1 MGLPFFNHKYE
12 SEIINLSSSYFDD
25 LITMSFNEDSAFD
38 DITTNTLLD
47 PNISSSCNLV
57 AKSQGVISGINIVK
71 RVFELYDNTIIF
83 KNYKTDGEDLFVNE
97 KIANVSRKMATI
109 ISSERV
115 ALNFIQRMSGI
126 STETNK
132 LVKYISSTSAKLVD
146 TRKTTP
152 GYRMLDKYAVKMGG
166 GTNHRINLAEAVLI
180 KDNHI
185 EALLSDG
192 YSLAKI
198 IKLVRDGISSKIKI
212 EIETES
218 IKDAIES
225 IEAGADI
232 IMLDNMSINDMK
244 EVVVINSGRSKLE
257 ASGGI
262 TKDNI
267 LEIAKTG
274 VDMIS
279 VGAITHSFASLDI
292 SLDYDQIV

>member
-71 RVFELYDNTIIF
+71 RVFELYDNTIVF
-83 KNYKTDGEDLFVNE
+83 KNYKTDGEDVFVNE
-97 KIANVSRKMATI
+97 KIANVSGKMASI
-109 ISSERV
+109 LSSERV

-166 GTNHRINLAEAVLI
+166 GINHRINLAEAVLI

-185 EALLSDG
+185 EALLNDG
-192 YSLAKI
+192 YSLSKI
-198 IKLVRDGISSKIKI
+198 IKLVRDAVSSEIKI

>member
-1 MGLPFFNHKYE
+1 
-12 SEIINLSSSYFDD
+12 
-25 LITMSFNEDSAFD
+25 MSFNEDSAFD

-71 RVFELYDNTIIF
+71 RVFELYDNTIVF
-83 KNYKTDGEDLFVNE
+83 KNYKTDGEDVFVNE
-97 KIANVSRKMATI
+97 KIANVSGKMASI
-109 ISSERV
+109 LSSERV

-166 GTNHRINLAEAVLI
+166 GINHRINLAEAVLI

-185 EALLSDG
+185 EALLNDG
-192 YSLAKI
+192 YSLSKI
-198 IKLVRDGISSKIKI
+198 IKLVRDAVSSEIKI

>member
-71 RVFELYDNTIIF
+71 RVFELYDNTIVF
-83 KNYKTDGEDLFVNE
+83 KNYKTDGEDVFVNE
-97 KIANVSRKMATI
+97 KIANVSGKMASI
-109 ISSERV
+109 LSSERV

-166 GTNHRINLAEAVLI
+166 GINHRINLAEAVLI

-198 IKLVRDGISSKIKI
+198 IKLVRDGISSEIKI

>member
-1 MGLPFFNHKYE
+1 
-12 SEIINLSSSYFDD
+12 
-25 LITMSFNEDSAFD
+25 
-38 DITTNTLLD
+38 
-47 PNISSSCNLV
+47 
-57 AKSQGVISGINIVK
+57 
-71 RVFELYDNTIIF
+71 
-83 KNYKTDGEDLFVNE
+83 
-97 KIANVSRKMATI
+97 
-109 ISSERV
+109 
-115 ALNFIQRMSGI
+115 MSGI

-166 GTNHRINLAEAVLI
+166 GINHRINLAEAVLI

-185 EALLSDG
+185 EALLNDG
-192 YSLAKI
+192 YSLSKI
-198 IKLVRDGISSKIKI
+198 IKLVRDAVSSEIKI

>member
-71 RVFELYDNTIIF
+71 RVFELYDNTIVF
-83 KNYKTDGEDLFVNE
+83 KNYKTDGEDVFVNE
-97 KIANVSRKMATI
+97 KIANVSGKMASI
-109 ISSERV
+109 LSSERV

-166 GTNHRINLAEAVLI
+166 GINHRINLAEAVLI

-198 IKLVRDGISSKIKI
+198 IKLVRDAVSSEIKI